1 MSDFE
6 SYCSRMWLDYCDE
19 NNTFHSECLPK
30 DEYTEKYH
38 DWLLKNWKKDPTAKR
53 NPEDE
58 NNRISTR
65 VSS

>member
-38 DWLLKNWKKDPTAKR
+38 DWLLENWKKDPTAKR
-53 NPEDE
+53 NPEKKFLGS
-58 NNRISTR
+58 RL
-65 VSS
+65 